1 MAEPSGTVATVTTS
15 LSGHDS
21 HTLDFTVYGTPAWF
35 SARRTSAGIAVYAT
49 SDPAGAIPAETMRA
63 GETFYLQLYAHTGG
77 EGMTAFEA
85 ELVEDSSV
93 CAPVP
98 ESGAFDAAYTGPLR
112 GDLSGTY
119 QTEVLQRIQN
129 PSDATKYFIKYSRL
143 QKLTPLQATHGHLGY
158 LEMRLLGSGT
168 CLTSAAVGTAFYF
181 DGGTAFIAGVSAGAP
196 IDVYGNAPQV
206 QLDAP
211 VGVLAQM
218 EDAAPVVNT
227 GYLIGNRRERE
238 CAALRYLAER
248 IQRP

>member
-1 MAEPSGTVATVTTS
+1 MKGWGLEVSRRLAKS
-15 LSGHDS
+15 L
-21 HTLDFTVYGTPAWF
+21 LKRV
-35 SARRTSAGIAVYAT
+35 
-49 SDPAGAIPAETMRA
+49 
-63 GETFYLQLYAHTGG
+63 
-77 EGMTAFEA
+77 
-85 ELVEDSSV
+85 
-93 CAPVP
+93 
-98 ESGAFDAAYTGPLR
+98 
-112 GDLSGTY
+112 
-119 QTEVLQRIQN
+119 QN
-129 PSDATKYFIKYSRL
+129 PDDGSSYFIKYSRL

-227 GYLIGNRRERE
+227 GYLTGTDVSVSVL
-238 CAALRYLAER
+238 ALRYTSPSAFSGHDASTVSIDAKAARGIAAHVATLQSDRGPAGAHAACALVKLAYASPHHR
-248 IQRP
+248 TKIIQAGALKPLVELLLYEEYHPSYDHPSQNWEARV